1 MFDVDLTSTKN
12 WSYNIYFRI
21 RWETSLQLLIDIL
34 LTNGLPVSAPNDGN
48 PHPHIPILACNM
60 DLLWSADA
68 PMPRFGHGAFLLSL
82 ENLYKK
88 VTNQELVYTALVG
101 KPSEI
106 TLRYSEH
113 VVQNQ
118 AKQIYG
124 PTFCSPLRHIY
135 FVGDNVCTDIF
146 GSNLYDKY
154 LQKKRRKQESQSPQL
169 QMPMS
174 RSIGPRQGELLT
186 AGAERCF
193 SILVETGVY
202 SRTTGSNNDDLTF
215 NHAPRDFL
223 PMKKSFQEPFM
234 IVPDVLHAVQA
245 IFEKERIGK

>member
-1 MFDVDLTSTKN
+1 M
-12 WSYNIYFRI
+12 
-21 RWETSLQLLIDIL
+21 
-34 LTNGLPVSAPNDGN
+34 SAPNDGN

-174 RSIGPRQGELLT
+174 RSIGTRQGELLT
-186 AGAERCF
+186 EGAERCF

-202 SRTTGSNNDDLTF
+202 SRTTGSKNDDLTL